1 MFLAFWPQNVDYEH
15 SVFGHSMFI
24 SFSVTNFFICF
35 SLIISFFNLKMNTQL
50 PLKVLIALSN
60 SSLKFDEL
68 SFNLSVRLNLFKVEC
83 LFKAKPFCIFNQMK
97 IVIYLYILL
106 LNHLVIRLCNNSFWS
121 QIYYFDLLALN
132 MNLWGFLENFLKQ
145 LWINIY
151 ENCSKILD

>member
-1 MFLAFWPQNVDYEH
+1 MFLAFWPQNVDYEY

-24 SFSVTNFFICF
+24 SLSVTNFFICF

-68 SFNLSVRLNLFKVEC
+68 SVNLSVRLNLFKVEC
-83 LFKAKPFCIFNQMK
+83 LFKAKLFCIFNQME
-97 IVIYLYILL
+97 IICLYILL

-121 QIYYFDLLALN
+121 QIYYFDLLVLN
-132 MNLWGFLENFLKQ
+132 MNLWGFLEKFYFKY
-145 LWINIY
+145 LW
-151 ENCSKILD
+151 KLQ